1 MGAILENILVIKL
14 RYIGD
19 VLLTTPLLRI
29 LRINFPHARITVLVN
44 SGTETILKNNPC
56 VDHITV
62 LPRGNVFEQ
71 MQFLWSIRSCR
82 YDCVIDLSD
91 GDRSAIITA
100 ISGAATTIGF
110 NHESRWRGKAYS
122 WSLDGQYGAM
132 HMLEYHAQAL
142 IPLGIEPR
150 VCALEW
156 NVSDK
161 ENQAVEE
168 ILATHGL
175 SDKKWIMLHPAARY
189 WFKAWPTE
197 RFAALGNALVREGFH
212 VALIGSENELKV
224 ADEVMQS
231 AEQNFVSL
239 VGKTNLR
246 GLAALMKR
254 CSLFVGNDAGP
265 MHLAAAVD
273 CPVVSLFGPT
283 DPAVWGPHGKSC
295 HIIYKGLDCRECFHP
310 GCFRGD
316 DSCMKRITVD
326 EVLEAATRLLSDDG
340 PSS

>member
-1 MGAILENILVIKL
+1 MGGTLENILVIKL

-29 LRINFPHARITVLVN
+29 LRINLAHARITVLVN
-44 SGTETILKNNPC
+44 SGTETILQNNPC
-56 VDHITV
+56 VDHVTV

-71 MQFLWSIRSCR
+71 MQFLRSIRSCR

-110 NHESRWRGKAYS
+110 NHERRWRGKAYS
-122 WSLDGQYGAM
+122 WSIDGQYGAM
-132 HMLEYHAQAL
+132 HMLDYHAQAL
-142 IPLGIEPR
+142 IPLGIEPC
-150 VCALEW
+150 VCALEL

-161 ENQAVEE
+161 ESQAAEE

-175 SDKKWIMLHPAARY
+175 SDKTWIMLHPAARY
-189 WFKAWPTE
+189 WFKAWPAE
-197 RFAALGNALVREGFH
+197 RFAALGDALVREGFQ
-212 VALIGSENELKV
+212 VALVGSENEQRV
-224 ADEVMQS
+224 ADKVMQS

-246 GLAALMKR
+246 DLAALMKQ

-265 MHLAAAVD
+265 MHIAAAVG
-273 CPVVSLFGPT
+273 CPVVALFGPT
-283 DPAVWGPHGKSC
+283 DPAVWGPGGPASKV
-295 HIIYKGLDCRECFHP
+295 IYKGLDCRECFYP
-310 GCFRGD
+310 GCSRGEM
-316 DSCMKRITVD
+316 SCMRQISLE
-326 EVLEAATRLLSDDG
+326 EVINAAKVLLSQK
-340 PSS
+340 